1 MEPDQNRTGPK
12 RTLAKWSESKAMS
25 ENKAKKVKEIF
36 SDYET
41 KTNIKEAYVTAL
53 NVMKKTNTLGIVLEI
68 DEYIEI
74 REICYFEKFLVERFK
89 FSNID
94 MTIKYQK
101 DTPEELKRIINK
113 TPNKTE
119 SPKEYLKIKL

>member
-1 MEPDQNRTGPK
+1 MKKKCPKKNRPLWDMSQKEPSPLGHK
-12 RTLAKWSESKAMS
+12 GAKKTMS

-68 DEYIEI
+68 DE
-74 REICYFEKFLVERFK
+74 
-89 FSNID
+89 
-94 MTIKYQK
+94 
-101 DTPEELKRIINK
+101 
-113 TPNKTE
+113 
-119 SPKEYLKIKL
+119 